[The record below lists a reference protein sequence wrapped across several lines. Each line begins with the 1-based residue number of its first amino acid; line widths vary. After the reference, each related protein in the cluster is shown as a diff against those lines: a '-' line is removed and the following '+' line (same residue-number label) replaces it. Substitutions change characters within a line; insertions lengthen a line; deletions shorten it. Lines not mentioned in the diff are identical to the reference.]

1 MPALINSSAV
11 QLIGQLQLQR
21 AKLGAPNV
29 MCVCVCVCVIIAISC
44 C

>member
-1 MPALINSSAV
+1 MLMPALINSSAV

-29 MCVCVCVCVIIAISC
+29 MCVCDHRHLVLLR
-44 C
+44 

>member
-1 MPALINSSAV
+1 MLMPALINSSAV

-29 MCVCVCVCVIIAISC
+29 GVIIAISC